1 MNGNRRSAALQVG
14 VVALLLSA
22 IAAAVYGPQA
32 VHGGFLSDAWSN
44 RAIYVFSEGHG
55 FFGKVSDLLDKP
67 NIAVR
72 PLQAVYLVAL
82 NGLFGSHVGFWL
94 TWQLITNVIM
104 CLAFFLLLR
113 QLSLPAI
120 DAGAIAVL
128 VLVFPAA
135 SAIRFWLATIWA
147 PLSVT
152 LVCTGF
158 LLALIAFDAGER
170 RRAFIL
176 HVISLA
182 CFVASI
188 LLYEVAL
195 LVLLFSV
202 LLYRLQVRFGRAIRR
217 WVVDCGVLM
226 AVTLTVTLSSSAGHE
241 ESSAGVWTHGKVIA
255 EQARIL
261 FTTVVLPLNGASWYI
276 LLLLALVP
284 LGAALAYQALPDSS
298 ADRKELLR
306 WFSTMAGGIVVV
318 ILGYA
323 IYAPGTDYY
332 IPLGPGIVN
341 RINAIPSIGWVLILY
356 AGLML
361 VTTLAARGLP
371 RPRIA
376 ASGFAACACALIAIG
391 WLNSVGDYSGYFSRA
406 YEEDV
411 RVLTTVKSVLPQ
423 PRSHS
428 TIWTFG
434 QPVEIVPGVPVF
446 GNTWDMTSSIQLT
459 YGDPTI
465 TSYVAYP
472 ETGFVCDRREIA
484 PNGPSWSG
492 TKEAD
497 RLYHSRYGRTYFV
510 DTNSGKL
517 ARIDSP
523 AQCRRVAREF
533 VPSPQYPSQ

>member
-1 MNGNRRSAALQVG
+1 MTANRRSAALEVG
-14 VVALLLSA
+14 GVALLLFV
-22 IAAAVYGPQA
+22 IAAVVYGPQA
-32 VHGGFLSDAWSN
+32 IHGGFLSDAWSN
-44 RAIYVFSEGHG
+44 RALYVFSEGHG

-72 PLQAVYLVAL
+72 PLQAVYLVTL
-82 NGLFGSHVGFWL
+82 NGVFGSHVGFWL

-104 CLAFFLLLR
+104 CLALFLLLR
-113 QLSLPAI
+113 RLSLPAF
-120 DAGAIAVL
+120 DAGAISVL

-135 SAIRFWLATIWA
+135 SSIRFWLATIWA
-147 PLSVT
+147 PLSLA

-158 LLALIAFDAGER
+158 LLALVALETEGR
-170 RRAFIL
+170 RRALAL
-176 HVISLA
+176 HAISLA
-182 CFVASI
+182 CFVASV

-195 LVLLFSV
+195 LVMLASV
-202 LLYRLQVRFGRAIRR
+202 LLYRLRVPWGLAIRR
-217 WVVDCGVLM
+217 WIADCIVLLT
-226 AVTLTVTLSSSAGHE
+226 VTLAVTLSSSAGHE
-241 ESSAGVWTHGKVIA
+241 ESSVGAWAHGKVIA
-255 EQARIL
+255 EQARAL
-261 FTTVVLPLNGASWYI
+261 FTTVVLPLNSASWYI

-284 LGAALAYQALPDSS
+284 VGAVLAYRALPASTPVRRD
-298 ADRKELLR
+298 LLR
-306 WFSTMAGGIVVV
+306 WLSTLAGGLLVV

-341 RINAIPSIGWVLILY
+341 RVNAVPSIGWVLVLY

-371 RPRIA
+371 KSRMV
-376 ASGFAACACALIAIG
+376 ASGFAACACALIAVG
-391 WLNSVGDYSGYFSRA
+391 WLKSIGDYSGYFTRA

-411 RVLTTVKSVLPQ
+411 RVLTTVSSALAQ

-446 GNTWDMTSSIQLT
+446 GNTWDMTSSVQLT

-465 TSYVAYP
+465 ASYVAYP
-472 ETGFVCDRREIA
+472 ETGFVCDRGDVA
-484 PNGPSWSG
+484 PNGPSWGG
-492 TKEAD
+492 TDKPD
-497 RLYHSRYGRTYFV
+497 RLYRSPYGRTYFI

-517 ARIDSP
+517 VRIDSR
-523 AQCRRVAREF
+523 AQCRRAVREF
-533 VPSPQYPSQ
+533 EPSPQYPAQ